1 MIALLFVILFIVVP
15 VIELWLI
22 LQVGEMIGVVPTIIL
37 LLLDSLLGAWLVKN
51 QGGAVWRNFRAAV
64 DAGRI
69 PANEAVDGFL
79 VILGG
84 TLLLVPGFLSD
95 IVGILLI
102 APPSRKLLR
111 SRVVKT
117 GLGRSRAT
125 FMGDAFNKQSVA
137 DDTGVRDF
145 AHSDQPRRRS
155 SGTSSTQGEREP
167 EFDFEKHQLHE

>member
-1 MIALLFVILFIVVP
+1 MIAVFFIILFIAVP

-22 LQVGEMIGVVPTIIL
+22 LQVGEMIGVMPTILL
-37 LLLDSLLGAWLVKN
+37 LLLDSLLGAWLVKS
-51 QGGAVWRNFRAAV
+51 QGGAVWRNFRKAV

-79 VILGG
+79 VIMGG

-111 SRVVKT
+111 GRVVRF
-117 GLGRSRAT
+117 GMGRTRAT
-125 FMGDAFNKQSVA
+125 FMGGFVA
-137 DDTGVRDF
+137 DDTGMRDF
-145 AHSDQPRRRS
+145 AKSDQPRGR
-155 SGTSSTQGEREP
+155 TTSTQGEREP
-167 EFDFEKHQLHE
+167 EFDFETHQLHE

>member
-15 VIELWLI
+15 VVELWLI
-22 LQVGEMIGVVPTIIL
+22 LQVGEMIGVMPTILL
-37 LLLDSLLGAWLVKN
+37 LLLDSLLGAWLVKS
-51 QGGAVWRNFRAAV
+51 QGGVVWRNFRRTA

-111 SRVVKT
+111 SRVVKF
-117 GLGRSRAT
+117 GMGRTRAT
-125 FMGDAFNKQSVA
+125 FMGGAFNEQRVA
-137 DDTGVRDF
+137 DDTGMRDF
-145 AHSDQPRRRS
+145 AHSDQPRNR
-155 SGTSSTQGEREP
+155 TSSTQGEREP
-167 EFDFEKHQLHE
+167 EFDFEKQQLHE

>member
-1 MIALLFVILFIVVP
+1 MVALLFIILFIAVP

-22 LQVGEMIGVVPTIIL
+22 LQVGDMIGVMPTILL
-37 LLLDSLLGAWLVKN
+37 LLLDSLLGAWLVKS

-111 SRVVKT
+111 GRVVKF
-117 GLGRSRAT
+117 GMGRTRAT
-125 FMGDAFNKQSVA
+125 FMGGFVA
-137 DDTGVRDF
+137 DDTGMRDF
-145 AHSDQPRRRS
+145 AHSDQPRRK
-155 SGTSSTQGEREP
+155 TSSTQGEREP
-167 EFDFEKHQLHE
+167 EFDFETQQLHE

>member
-1 MIALLFVILFIVVP
+1 VIALIFIILFIAVP
-15 VIELWLI
+15 VVELWLI
-22 LQVGEMIGVVPTIIL
+22 LQVGEMIGVMSTIAL
-37 LLLDSLLGAWLVKN
+37 LLLDSLLGAWLVKS
-51 QGGAVWRNFRAAV
+51 QGAAVWRNFRGAV

-102 APPSRKLLR
+102 APPTRRLLR
-111 SRVVKT
+111 GRVVKF

-125 FMGDAFNKQSVA
+125 FMGGFVA

-145 AHSDQPRRRS
+145 ARSNQPRRRRP
-155 SGTSSTQGEREP
+155 TSEAAREP
-167 EFDFEKHQLHE
+167 DIDFEKQQIPE